1 MHRSKGPP
9 TMSKTRTRGRRPS
22 RVLGVAV
29 LAMAAVGGIL
39 IADARTEPRPSSPRS
54 NAAEKGENPSATL
67 RARYGRPD
75 AIPFP
80 RENPYTDAKYRLG
93 HALFFDPRL
102 SGSNS
107 MSCATCHNPALG
119 WEDGLKTG
127 RGEAAN
133 TLGRAT
139 PTILNLAWADLLM
152 WDGRKQSLEEQALGP
167 IEAGVEMN
175 QPLPALLAELSA
187 IPGYRRLFRD
197 AFGRDEITAAGIAQ
211 AIATFERTVVSNLAP
226 IDRWVKGEEGA
237 IDDAARRGFALF
249 NGRANCAGCH
259 SGWRF
264 TDDGFHDIGLRS
276 EDIGRAEH
284 LPEVPAM
291 RHAFKTPTLRNVA
304 LRGPYMHDGSARTL
318 HDAVV
323 HYDTG
328 FVERPSLS
336 PEVRR
341 LGLSQSEVDDIVAF
355 LRTLT
360 SEDDP
365 VPVPVLPTEEK

>member
-1 MHRSKGPP
+1 MPAVRARH
-9 TMSKTRTRGRRPS
+9 RRPA
-22 RVLGVAV
+22 RRALGVAA
-29 LAMAAVGGIL
+29 LALAAVGAIL
-39 IADARTEPRPSSPRS
+39 VADARTEPRPAPQGPVAEAGAERPL
-54 NAAEKGENPSATL
+54 AAV
-67 RARYGRPD
+67 RARYRRPD
-75 AIPFP
+75 SIPFP
-80 RENPYTDAKYRLG
+80 RDNPYTDAKHRLG

-102 SGSNS
+102 SGSDA
-107 MSCATCHNPALG
+107 MSCASCHNPALG
-119 WEDGLKTG
+119 WEDGLRTG

-139 PTILNLAWADLLM
+139 PTVLNLAWAELLM
-152 WDGRKQSLEEQALGP
+152 WDGRKETLEEQALGP

-175 QPLPALLAELSA
+175 QSLPALVAELSA
-187 IPGYRRLFRD
+187 IPGYRRMFRD
-197 AFGRDEITAAGIAQ
+197 AFGKDDVTPAGIAQ
-211 AIATFERTVVSNLAP
+211 AIATFERTIVSNLAP
-226 IDRWVKGEEGA
+226 FDRWVMGEEGA
-237 IDDAARRGFALF
+237 IDEAARRGFVLF
-249 NGRANCAGCH
+249 NGRANCAACH

-264 TDDGFHDIGLRS
+264 TDDGFHDIGLQS
-276 EDIGRAEH
+276 GDIGRAEH

-318 HDAVV
+318 RDTIV

-336 PEVRR
+336 PEMRR
-341 LGLSQSEVDDIVAF
+341 LGLSQPDVEDLVAF

-365 VPVPVLPTEEK
+365 IPVPVLPTEEK

>member
-1 MHRSKGPP
+1 MPE
-9 TMSKTRTRGRRPS
+9 TRTRDRRPG
-22 RVLGVAV
+22 RALGVTV
-29 LAMAAVGGIL
+29 LAMAAVGVIL
-39 IADARTEPRPSSPRS
+39 MADARTEPRPGSPQSS
-54 NAAEKGENPSATL
+54 AAANKGGLPSAAL
-67 RARYGRPD
+67 RARYSRPD

-80 RENPYTDAKYRLG
+80 RDNPYTDAKYRLG

-102 SGSNS
+102 SGFDS
-107 MSCATCHNPALG
+107 MSCASCHNPALG

-139 PTILNLAWADLLM
+139 PTVLNLAWAELLM
-152 WDGRKQSLEEQALGP
+152 WDGRKESLEEQALGP

-187 IPGYRRLFRD
+187 IPGYRRLFRE
-197 AFGRDEITAAGIAQ
+197 AFGRDEITPTGIAQ

-226 IDRWVKGEEGA
+226 FDLWVKGEEGA
-237 IDDAARRGFALF
+237 IHDAARRGFALF
-249 NGRANCAGCH
+249 NGRANCAACH

-276 EDIGRAEH
+276 EDIGRAGH

-336 PEVRR
+336 PEMRR
-341 LGLSQSEVDDIVAF
+341 LGLLQ
-355 LRTLT
+355 
-360 SEDDP
+360 P
-365 VPVPVLPTEEK
+365 